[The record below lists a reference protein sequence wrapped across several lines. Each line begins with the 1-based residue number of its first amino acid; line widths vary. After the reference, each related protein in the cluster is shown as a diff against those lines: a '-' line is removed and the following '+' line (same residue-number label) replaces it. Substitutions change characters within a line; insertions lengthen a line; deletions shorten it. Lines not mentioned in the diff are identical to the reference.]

1 MSRQEYLK
9 LLEKELHRVNKIID
23 YKILHGEEYKN
34 EARDHKLLLRKVRQN
49 YPSRGFFSKLFPT
62 LSFF

>member
-9 LLEKELHRVNKIID
+9 LLEKELQRVNKIID

-34 EARDHKLLLRKVRQN
+34 EARDHKLLVRKVRQN
-49 YPSRGFFSKLFPT
+49 YSRGFMSKLFPT

>member
-9 LLEKELHRVNKIID
+9 LLEKELHRVNKVID
-23 YKILHGEEYKN
+23 YKILHGEEYRR

-49 YPSRGFFSKLFPT
+49 NHRSLFTKLFPT

>member
-9 LLEKELHRVNKIID
+9 LLEKELQRVNKIID
-23 YKILHGEEYKN
+23 YKILHGLEYRN
-34 EARDHKLLLRKVRQN
+34 EARDHKMLLRKVRQN
-49 YPSRGFFSKLFPT
+49 NHRSFLNKMFPT